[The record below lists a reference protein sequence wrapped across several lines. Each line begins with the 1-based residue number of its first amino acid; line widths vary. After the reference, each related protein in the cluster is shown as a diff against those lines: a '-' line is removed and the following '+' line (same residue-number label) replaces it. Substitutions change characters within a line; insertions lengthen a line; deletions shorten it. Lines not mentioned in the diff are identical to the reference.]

1 MGWKAFAVFATA
13 VPGYFGTRP
22 RHETQR
28 AEQLRL
34 RLGLSGY
41 EYVGPATL
49 DAALYPRKGALYIGA
64 YPDGAIVCETQLAC
78 QLFDAASRRRIGG
91 GAAPF
96 AEFRPALLGLYPDG
110 EVLALVLHSVVN
122 LWGYSLYAAG
132 KLRRSAAGASDD
144 GIIANEGEPLAEERR
159 VLDACAI
166 EEVDEEVGGEELVFD
181 VSARM
186 FGLRLDAFEEFHL
199 ELSQYRR
206 APGSIASFFKK
217 MLGKQNG

>member
-22 RHETQR
+22 RHQAQR

-41 EYVGPATL
+41 VYVGSATL

-64 YPDGAIVCETQLAC
+64 YPDGAIVCESQLVC
-78 QLFDAASRRRIGG
+78 QLFDDASCRKIGG
-91 GAAPF
+91 GDAPF
-96 AEFRPALLGLYPDG
+96 AEFKPALLGLYPAG

-122 LWGYSLYAAG
+122 LWGYSLYAGG

-144 GIIANEGEPLAEERR
+144 GIIANEGAPLPEERR
-159 VLDACAI
+159 VLDICAI

-181 VSARM
+181 VAARM
-186 FGLRLDAFEEFHL
+186 FGLRLDGVDQSHL
-199 ELSQYRR
+199 ELSEYRR
-206 APGSIASFFKK
+206 APGAIASFFKK
-217 MLGKQNG
+217 MLGKQNA

>member
-22 RHETQR
+22 RHEAQR

-41 EYVGPATL
+41 AYVGPATL
-49 DAALYPRKGALYIGA
+49 EAALYPRKGALYIGA
-64 YPDGAIVCETQLAC
+64 YPDGAIVCETQLVC
-78 QLFDAASRRRIGG
+78 QLFDAASCHKIGG
-91 GAAPF
+91 GTAPF
-96 AEFRPALLGLYPDG
+96 AEFKPALLGLYPAG

-122 LWGYSLYAAG
+122 LWGYSLYAGG

-144 GIIANEGEPLAEERR
+144 GIIANEGAPLPEERR

-186 FGLRLDAFEEFHL
+186 FGQRLDAFDQFHL
-199 ELSQYRR
+199 ELSEYRK
-206 APGSIASFFKK
+206 ASGPVASFFKK